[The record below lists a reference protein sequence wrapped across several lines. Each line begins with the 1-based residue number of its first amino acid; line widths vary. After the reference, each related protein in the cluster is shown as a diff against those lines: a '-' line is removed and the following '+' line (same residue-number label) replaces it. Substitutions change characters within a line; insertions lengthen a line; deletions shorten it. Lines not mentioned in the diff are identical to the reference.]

1 MVFSGLVQE
10 IGEAIYDN
18 TTFKLRVIVPS
29 NNNFWFEC
37 RSGDSISV
45 NGVCLTLL
53 QDPRNG
59 WGDFFVMEET
69 RKFTN
74 LGLIGENKFEVNLE
88 KSLKFG
94 DPIGGHKVTGHVSGI
109 AYLNA
114 INFKED
120 GSCDVW
126 IKLPSIPNESGKI
139 TWIPVVHKG
148 SICLDGVS
156 LTVAE
161 LKDDNSLCRVSLIP
175 YTFQHTCFHNRK
187 VGDPINV
194 EYDIDYISTLNASE
208 NNTRPPLIKLT
219 SEKPQFTSSLH
230 QFFMSKAIS
239 LAENGLYTA
248 PPNPHVGCVL
258 VNNGVIIGQGYH
270 EKPGNPHAEIMAIND
285 AMKNGYEHLI
295 KGCTVYVSL
304 EPCHHYGR
312 TPPCDNELVKRGVA
326 TVVVALADPDSRVSE
341 QGISF
346 LKSHGITVEVGICA
360 DQAGK
365 SLAKYLHHRI
375 TGLPYCIVK
384 VALSMDAKIACAD
397 GSSQWITGE
406 AAREDVHMIRAAS
419 QAILIGSG
427 TALSDK
433 PSLTVRGRAKLV
445 LKERSQPLRVVLD
458 SKGTVVDGPLLNTS
472 TAPTLIF
479 HTNVVP
485 QSVLNLWKEKGVE
498 AICCTNENGKV
509 DLLSVM
515 KELGKRGILQVLVEG
530 GAVLHSEL
538 LRLNIVDS
546 IVIYQGSILIGSGGK
561 EWLKSDIT
569 KTIRDAR
576 RWKLNNVQTLE
587 NDVCI
592 TYVKK

>member
-1 MVFSGLVQE
+1 
-10 IGEAIYDN
+10 
-18 TTFKLRVIVPS
+18 
-29 NNNFWFEC
+29 
-37 RSGDSISV
+37 
-45 NGVCLTLL
+45 
-53 QDPRNG
+53 
-59 WGDFFVMEET
+59 
-69 RKFTN
+69 
-74 LGLIGENKFEVNLE
+74 VNLE

-109 AYLNA
+109 AHLDA
-114 INFKED
+114 INFKDD
-120 GSCDVW
+120 GSCDIWV
-126 IKLPSIPNESGKI
+126 KLPSIPSESG
-139 TWIPVVHKG
+139 TVNWIPIVHKG

-208 NNTRPPLIKLT
+208 TTRPTLIKLN
-219 SEKPQFTSSLH
+219 SEEPHFTSSLH

-258 VNNGVIIGQGYH
+258 VNNGVIVGQGYH

-285 AMKNGYEHLI
+285 AIKNGYEHLI

-304 EPCHHYGR
+304 EPCHHFGR
-312 TPPCDNELVKRGVA
+312 TPPCDNELVKRGVG

-341 QGISF
+341 QGIAF
-346 LKSHGITVEVGICA
+346 LRSHGIKVEVGVCA

-375 TGLPYCIVK
+375 TGLPYCVVK
-384 VALSMDAKIACAD
+384 IALSMDAKIACED

-406 AAREDVHMIRAAS
+406 AAREDVHMIRASS

-427 TALSDK
+427 TALNDQ
-433 PSLTVRGRAKLV
+433 PALTVRGRAKLV
-445 LKERSQPLRVVLD
+445 LKDRPQPLRVVLD
-458 SKGTVVDGPLLNTS
+458 SKGSIVDGPLLDTN

-479 HTNVVP
+479 HTNVVSH
-485 QSVLNLWKEKGVE
+485 SVLSLWKEKGVD
-498 AICCTNENGKV
+498 AISCPNLENGLV
-509 DLLSVM
+509 DLSAVL
-515 KELGKRGILQVLVEG
+515 KELGKRGILQVLAEG
-530 GAVLHSEL
+530 GAQVHSEL
-538 LRLNIVDS
+538 LRLNMVDS
-546 IVIYQGSILIGSGGK
+546 ILIYQGSILIGSTGK
-561 EWLKSDIT
+561 EWLKSSIT
-569 KTIRDAR
+569 KTISDAR
-576 RWKLNNVQTLE
+576 RWKLDNVKTFE